1 VALRRQAGVAEANVE
16 SHMSQAAACWGD
28 RIAVELVGG
37 VPFRMYADRPRRVE
51 HLLAFAGRWGS
62 RPHVVHGDR
71 VLTFDDLRHSV
82 SAKAKDLVRLGV
94 APGERVG
101 LIGWNSPDYVVN
113 FWAVL
118 AAAGVPVLFNTWW
131 SEREVCDAQELLR
144 PVLVLADQRAR
155 ARIPPGTALGAW
167 ETDPGAGAPA
177 GVADVIGTET
187 STDENEPAVIIFTSG
202 TSGRPK
208 AVVLSHRALLANLQM
223 LLHMTR
229 KLPQQLNDI
238 SADVALHTGPLFHIG
253 GAQGM
258 MRGLTVGN
266 TLVLPAGRFEP
277 GEALTLIEQW
287 KITRWAAVPTMVSR
301 VLDHPDVQRRDL
313 RSLRAVTLGGAPLHV
328 DLQRRIRDGLPGV
341 NARIA
346 TGYGLSENGGQA
358 TAASDADTIERPGT
372 SGRPLPL
379 TEIRIEPRA
388 GLPDGEILI
397 RAPTQMS
404 GYYGSDDSPIDSEGW
419 LGTGDLGRMDEA
431 RYIWITGRCKDL
443 IIRGG
448 ENVAPAAVEEALAGA
463 PGVRDAIVFG
473 LAHPDLGEEVA
484 AVVVV
489 EEGYSS
495 AAIEAHARRHVAS
508 FAVPTWWRFQ
518 TGPLP
523 VNPTGKVDKPSVVA
537 DVRAELAGQ
546 KAALEAGD

>member
-1 VALRRQAGVAEANVE
+1 
-16 SHMSQAAACWGD
+16 MSQTMTRWGD
-28 RIAVELVGG
+28 QVAVEWIDG
-37 VPFRMYADRPRRVE
+37 VPFRMYVHRPRRIE
-51 HLLAFAGRWGS
+51 HLLAFASRWGT
-62 RPHVVHGDR
+62 RPHVVQGAR
-71 VLTFDDLRHSV
+71 VLTFDDLRRITT
-82 SAKAKDLVRLGV
+82 AKTKELVGLGV
-94 APGERVG
+94 GSGERVG
-101 LIGWNSPDYVVN
+101 LMGWNSPDYVVN

-118 AAAGVPVLFNTWW
+118 FNTWW
-131 SEREVCDAQELLR
+131 SEREVDAALELLR
-144 PVLVLADQRAR
+144 PVLVLADRHAT
-155 ARIPPGTALGAW
+155 ARIPSGWACAAW
-167 ETDPGAGAPA
+167 ETDPDAATPA
-177 GVADVIGTET
+177 SVDDVIG
-187 STDENEPAVIIFTSG
+187 SSASSSENEPAVIIFTSG

-229 KLPQQLNDI
+229 KLPHQLSDT

-266 TLVLPAGRFEP
+266 TLVLPAGRFDP
-277 GEALTLIEQW
+277 AEALALIEQW

-301 VLDHPDVQRRDL
+301 VLEHPDVHRRNL

-328 DLQRRIRDGLPGV
+328 ELQRRIRDGLPGV
-341 NARIA
+341 TARIA

-379 TEIRIEPRA
+379 TEIKIEARA

-397 RAPTQMS
+397 RASTQMS
-404 GYYGSDDSPIDSEGW
+404 GYHESATSPIDDNGW
-419 LGTGDLGRMDEA
+419 LSTGDLGRMDEA
-431 RYIWITGRCKDL
+431 GYLWITGRCKDL

-448 ENVAPAAVEEALAGA
+448 ENIAPAAVEEALVGA
-463 PGVRDAIVFG
+463 PGVRDAVVFG
-473 LAHPDLGEEVA
+473 LSHPDLGEEVA

-489 EEGYSS
+489 DEGYS
-495 AAIEAHARRHVAS
+495 APAIEAHARMRVAS

-518 TGPLP
+518 PEPLP
-523 VNPTGKVDKPSVVA
+523 VNPTGKVDKPAVMA
-537 DVRAELAGQ
+537 QVRAELA
-546 KAALEAGD
+546 AERAS